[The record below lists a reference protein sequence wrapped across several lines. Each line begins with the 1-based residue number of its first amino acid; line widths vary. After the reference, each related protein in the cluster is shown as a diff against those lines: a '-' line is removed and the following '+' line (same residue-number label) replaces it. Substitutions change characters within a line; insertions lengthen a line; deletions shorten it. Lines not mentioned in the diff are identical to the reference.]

1 MTATAAATRVPP
13 SPLLLAGR
21 AVAVLRADHAE
32 RYRPVIDVLVDAGIT
47 SIELTLTTPGT
58 TEVVQQLVR
67 QYAGRAEI
75 GVGTVLSRDVAIAVL
90 DAGAAFLVT
99 PTVQPDVIQVASGAG
114 RAVFPG
120 AYTPTEIQA
129 GWNAGATAV
138 KVFPAS
144 SLGPA
149 YFRSIAGP
157 FPDIPLMPSGGVSID
172 SIPEWLAAGAI
183 AVSLGGELLGDS
195 LRGGDLAELA
205 SRARR
210 CRDAVDSAGSADSR

>member
-1 MTATAAATRVPP
+1 MTTAEPTTRVPP
-13 SPLLLAGR
+13 SELLLSGR
-21 AVAVLRADHAE
+21 AVAVLRADHAN
-32 RYRPVIDVLVDAGIT
+32 RYGPVIDVLVDAGIT

-58 TEVVQQLVR
+58 TEVVGDLVR
-67 QYAGRAEI
+67 HYTGRAEI
-75 GVGTVLSRDVAIAVL
+75 GVGTVVSKGAAVAVV

-99 PTVQPDVIQVASGAG
+99 PTVQPEVIQVASSAG

-120 AYTPTEIQA
+120 AYTPTEIEA

-144 SLGPA
+144 SLAPA

-172 SIPEWLAAGAI
+172 AIPDWLAAGAL

-195 LRGGDLAELA
+195 LRGGDLAALA

-210 CRDAVDSAGSADSR
+210 CRAAVDSAGSAD